1 MNPITP
7 KNEMKKKER
16 IILTALEVE
25 VQNTIIH

>member
-7 KNEMKKKER
+7 KKTNWKKER
-16 IILTALEVE
+16 IILTAMEAE

>member
-7 KNEMKKKER
+7 KNKMKKKER